1 MSRYTL
7 QAYQE
12 LMRDRQTQDDPEK
25 LRRELL
31 KKFYEQ
37 INQQKVEDTP
47 IGVQNLK
54 DLDASVKQA
63 TTPVSGLSPKKS
75 LADLKRF

>member
-31 KKFYEQ
+31 KNFRA
-37 INQQKVEDTP
+37 N
-47 IGVQNLK
+47 
-54 DLDASVKQA
+54 
-63 TTPVSGLSPKKS
+63 KS
-75 LADLKRF
+75 TES